1 MAVCHAGSRAAS
13 LEHLRILA
21 KGKHVICL
29 QELHGLAEE
38 ILAEFLSLLPG
49 WTVWHSPILDTHGL
63 PDGSHAGVAILVCPL
78 LSEYADVQHTILV
91 AGRIHS
97 VDITLDFN
105 FASGG
110 APDLRT
116 FTVVNVHN
124 LGISGSSMD
133 IVGTFVAGKLER
145 DQADPVRS
153 TSFVSWISISGRME
167 TLPGPEGLLNQIFV

>member
-29 QELHGLAEE
+29 QELHGLIEE
-38 ILAEFLSLLPG
+38 ILAEFVSLLPG
-49 WTVWHSPILDTHGL
+49 WTVWHSPIWYTHGL
-63 PDGSHAGVAILVCPL
+63 PDGSYAGVAILVCPS
-78 LSEYADVQHTILV
+78 LSEYADVQHTISV
-91 AGRIHS
+91 DGRIHS

-105 FASGG
+105 YASGG

-124 LGISGSSMD
+124 FGISGSSMD
-133 IVGTFVAGKLER
+133 IVGTFVAGKLE
-145 DQADPVRS
+145 S
-153 TSFVSWISISGRME
+153 
-167 TLPGPEGLLNQIFV
+167 